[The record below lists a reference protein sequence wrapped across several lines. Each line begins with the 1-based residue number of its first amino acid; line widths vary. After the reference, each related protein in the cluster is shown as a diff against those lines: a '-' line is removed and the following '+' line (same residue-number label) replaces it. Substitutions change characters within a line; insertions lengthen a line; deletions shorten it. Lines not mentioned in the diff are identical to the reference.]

1 MRAINIGGQGYDK
14 LKENNYFLVD
24 KTSFIKDWWE
34 AGRDVT
40 LITRPR
46 RFGKT
51 LNMSMLECF
60 FSNRCEGRSDLFDG
74 MEIWKDEKY
83 RQMQGT
89 WPVIFF
95 SFANVKESTFEGA
108 RRSIIRVLQRV
119 FDSYRSLWTED
130 EKQSDEYT
138 FMNLTTETPDS
149 DVCISVNLLCKY
161 LESHY
166 KKKVLI
172 FLDEY
177 DTPMQEAYV
186 SGYWDQ
192 MSGFMRSFFNATFK
206 TNPYMERALMT
217 GITRIS
223 QESMFSDF
231 NNPDVITTTTN
242 KYETAF
248 GFTEDEV
255 WAALDEYGL
264 SDQKEMVKKWY
275 DGFTFGDRRD
285 IYNPWSI
292 INFLDKGKF
301 DTYWSNTSS
310 NKMLSDLI
318 AKGSNDLK
326 ETMELLLDGRSFE
339 SSIDEEI
346 IFASLENGGPDKVW
360 SLMIAAGY
368 LKVVSVHPGEDEF
381 DPPVY
386 VLTLTNGE
394 VRRMFVKMVRRWF
407 DPAGSTNDQFVAA
420 MLRGDLD
427 QMNGYMNSIAL
438 STISYFDTGK
448 EPSEKNTPEKFYHG
462 FVLGLLVRER
472 TKYSIRSNRESGD
485 GRYDI
490 CLYPKKTD
498 LPGIVIEFKV
508 MDPDTGE
515 KDLSDTADSA
525 IAQIKDKD
533 YAADLREAGVTDIL
547 EYGFAF
553 AGKKVLI
560 KKV

>member
-60 FSNRCEGRSDLFDG
+60 FSNRCGGRSDLFEG

-108 RRSIIRVLQRV
+108 RRSIIRVLQWV

>member
-60 FSNRCEGRSDLFDG
+60 FSNRCEGRSDLFEG

-89 WPVIFF
+89 WPVIFL

-161 LESHY
+161 LESNY

-242 KYETAF
+242 EYETAF

-292 INFLDKGKF
+292 INFLDKKQFG
-301 DTYWSNTSS
+301 TYWVNTSS
-310 NKMLSDLI
+310 NSMISDMMRYADSDI
-318 AKGSNDLK
+318 KNQ
-326 ETMELLLDGRSFE
+326 
-339 SSIDEEI
+339 
-346 IFASLENGGPDKVW
+346 LEQLMNGGCVETVVNEEVNFSQIGDVPEAIW
-360 SLMIAAGY
+360 SLFLAAGY
-368 LKVVSVHPGEDEF
+368 LKVERKWFDSRRYNYALSITNMEVSLMFED
-381 DPPVY
+381 
-386 VLTLTNGE
+386 LIT
-394 VRRMFVKMVRRWF
+394 RWF
-407 DPAGSTNDQFVAA
+407 AVAGSNNDQFVKA
-420 MLRGDLD
+420 MIRGDVQ
-427 QMNGYMNSIAL
+427 QMNGYMNRIAL
-438 STISYFDTGK
+438 STISFFDTGNTASA
-448 EPSEKNTPEKFYHG
+448 ETTPERFYHG
-462 FVLGLLVRER
+462 FVLGLLVREQDS
-472 TKYSIRSNRESGD
+472 YSIKSNRESGL

-515 KDLSDTADSA
+515 EDLSDTADSA

-533 YAADLREAGVTDIL
+533 YAADLRGAGVTDIL

>member
-1 MRAINIGGQGYDK
+1 
-14 LKENNYFLVD
+14 
-24 KTSFIKDWWE
+24 
-34 AGRDVT
+34 
-40 LITRPR
+40 
-46 RFGKT
+46 
-51 LNMSMLECF
+51 
-60 FSNRCEGRSDLFDG
+60 
-74 MEIWKDEKY
+74 
-83 RQMQGT
+83 
-89 WPVIFF
+89 
-95 SFANVKESTFEGA
+95 
-108 RRSIIRVLQRV
+108 
-119 FDSYRSLWTED
+119 
-130 EKQSDEYT
+130 
-138 FMNLTTETPDS
+138 
-149 DVCISVNLLCKY
+149 
-161 LESHY
+161 
-166 KKKVLI
+166 
-172 FLDEY
+172 
-177 DTPMQEAYV
+177 
-186 SGYWDQ
+186 
-192 MSGFMRSFFNATFK
+192 
-206 TNPYMERALMT
+206 MT

-231 NNPDVITTTTN
+231 NNPDVITITTN

-264 SDQKEMVKKWY
+264 YDQKEMVKKWY

-407 DPAGSTNDQFVAA
+407 DPAGSANDQFVAA